1 MEKAELLHLAR
12 AKLDEVHTLLADA
25 EERELAGL
33 AGLLGR
39 TLAQPDLGQNHG
51 KRRVRRGS
59 LRSGRNGSNV

>member
-33 AGLLGR
+33 ASLLGR
-39 TLAQPDLGQNHG
+39 TLAQPDLGQEQG

-59 LRSGRNGSNV
+59 LRSSWKGPNV